1 MSGDDHRAERKTR
14 RFDSAK
20 LAELA
25 RGTQK
30 IEPIGVTKQPTP
42 APPPPP
48 APAEERP
55 PTRARTE
62 TIEDP
67 MTTAMLA
74 EVARRAQ
81 TVDFDEKLIED
92 VVNNLCNGDTSHPH
106 TRKRQR

>member
-30 IEPIGVTKQPTP
+30 IEPVARQSPT
-42 APPPPP
+42 PPP
-48 APAEERP
+48 ADERP
-55 PTRARTE
+55 PLRARTE

-92 VVNNLCNGDTSHPH
+92 VVNTLGTGDTPHPH
-106 TRKRQR
+106 TRRRQR

>member
-1 MSGDDHRAERKTR
+1 MSGDDHRAARKTR

-25 RGTQK
+25 RGTGEIQ
-30 IEPIGVTKQPTP
+30 PVGVAKPVIPVVT
-42 APPPPP
+42 ASD
-48 APAEERP
+48 ERP
-55 PTRARTE
+55 PARPRTE

-92 VVNNLCNGDTSHPH
+92 VVNNLGTGENTSHPH
-106 TRKRQR
+106 TRRRQR

>member
-1 MSGDDHRAERKTR
+1 MSGDDHRADRKTR

-30 IEPIGVTKQPTP
+30 IEPIGVAKPAVPTP
-42 APPPPP
+42 PMPEDRPP
-48 APAEERP
+48 ARP
-55 PTRARTE
+55 RTE

-92 VVNNLCNGDTSHPH
+92 VVNNLGTGENTSHPH
-106 TRKRQR
+106 TRRRQR

>member
-30 IEPIGVTKQPTP
+30 IEPIAVTKQP
-42 APPPPP
+42 APVVPL
-48 APAEERP
+48 AEDRP
-55 PTRARTE
+55 PTRPRTE

-92 VVNNLCNGDTSHPH
+92 VVNNLGTGDTPHPH
-106 TRKRQR
+106 TRRRQR